1 MLLNR
6 PSFASA
12 ALETKKAAK
21 SKLKNLKMLKIK
33 LNRPP
38 TAALL
43 NGFTS
48 GAFDILRPFLLL
60 IKTFDFRFILKIKL
74 YNCNIFFLLVR
85 LINDCIWFATSYNAL
100 KEDKMSEIIE
110 YSVSEISF
118 AVRQCVEKAFG
129 QVRVKGEIFGAKKAD
144 SGHWY
149 LSLKDENAVL
159 SAVCWRG
166 VAAALPVKIEDGLEV
181 VATGKITTF
190 AGRSSYQLVI
200 DYLEIAGTGALLK
213 LLEERRQ
220 QFLKEG
226 LFDAA
231 HKQKIPYLPTVVG
244 VVTSASG
251 AVIRDIIHRVR
262 DRFPTRIIVWPTPV
276 QGDGAAEKIAAAING
291 FNALPENGA
300 VPKPDVLIVARGGG
314 SLEDLWAFN
323 EEVVVRAVY
332 NSKIPLIS
340 AVGHETDTML
350 IDFVADVRA
359 PTPTGAAEFAVPV
372 KSELLLQLSA
382 LDNRRL
388 QAMNRLLN
396 EDMQILEALCRGI
409 PNLKQI
415 VLDNQQKLDERLE
428 RLKQAIKNYFASK
441 GQELDLPGL
450 KPYHIK
456 NLLEKYEITL
466 KSLSMR
472 LESVSVESVLKRG
485 FAWVTD
491 KHFKT
496 LYNATQAKRSEELNV
511 RFADGIVKT
520 KVVENRDAEQFDLFD
535 L

>member
-1 MLLNR
+1 MN
-6 PSFASA
+6 
-12 ALETKKAAK
+12 EVT
-21 SKLKNLKMLKIK
+21 
-33 LNRPP
+33 
-38 TAALL
+38 
-43 NGFTS
+43 
-48 GAFDILRPFLLL
+48 
-60 IKTFDFRFILKIKL
+60 
-74 YNCNIFFLLVR
+74 
-85 LINDCIWFATSYNAL
+85 
-100 KEDKMSEIIE
+100 E

-118 AVRQCVEKAFG
+118 AVKQCVETAFAR
-129 QVRVKGEIFGAKKAD
+129 VRVKGEIFGAKKAD

-166 VAAALPVKIEDGLEV
+166 VASALPVKIEDGLEV

-200 DYLEIAGTGALLK
+200 EQLEIAGTGALLK
-213 LLEERRQ
+213 LLEERKQ

-231 HKQKIPYLPTVVG
+231 HKQKIPFLPKVIG
-244 VVTSASG
+244 VVTSPSG

-276 QGDGAAEKIAAAING
+276 QGEGAAEKIAAAVNG
-291 FNALPENGA
+291 FNALPEDG
-300 VPKPDVLIVARGGG
+300 VIPKPDVLIVARGGG
-314 SLEDLWAFN
+314 SLEDLWPFN
-323 EEVVVRAVY
+323 EEIVVRAVY

-350 IDFVADVRA
+350 IDYAADVRA

-372 KSELLLQLSA
+372 KSELLLQLSS
-382 LDNRRL
+382 LDNRRIN
-388 QAMNRLLN
+388 AMMRLFG
-396 EDMQILEALCRGI
+396 EYKQMLEGLSRGI
-409 PNLKQI
+409 PNLEQI
-415 VLDNQQKLDERLE
+415 AAESRQKLDERAE
-428 RLKQAIKNYFASK
+428 RLKLAIRNYLLVKKQA
-441 GQELDLPGL
+441 LDLSGL
-450 KPYHIK
+450 KPYYVRNLMEK
-456 NLLEKYEITL
+456 NIQTL
-466 KSLSMR
+466 QNLAAR
-472 LESVSVESVLKRG
+472 LEGVSVESVLKRG

-496 LYNATQAKRSEELNV
+496 LYDATHAKRSGELNV

-520 KVVENRDAEQFDLFD
+520 KVMENRDAEQFDLFD

>member
-1 MLLNR
+1 MND
-6 PSFASA
+6 
-12 ALETKKAAK
+12 
-21 SKLKNLKMLKIK
+21 IK
-33 LNRPP
+33 
-38 TAALL
+38 
-43 NGFTS
+43 
-48 GAFDILRPFLLL
+48 DI
-60 IKTFDFRFILKIKL
+60 
-74 YNCNIFFLLVR
+74 V
-85 LINDCIWFATSYNAL
+85 
-100 KEDKMSEIIE
+100 E

-118 AVRQCVEKAFG
+118 AVKQCVETAFG
-129 QVRVKGEIFGAKKAD
+129 RVRVRGEIFGAKKAD

-166 VAAALPVKIEDGLEV
+166 VAAALPVKIEDGIEV

-200 DYLEIAGTGALLK
+200 EHLEVAGTGALLK
-213 LLEERRQ
+213 LLEERKQ

-231 HKQKIPYLPTVVG
+231 HKQKIPYLPAVIG
-244 VVTSASG
+244 VVTSPSG

-276 QGDGAAEKIAAAING
+276 QGEGAAEKIAAAING
-291 FNALPENGA
+291 FNALPADG
-300 VPKPDVLIVARGGG
+300 VVVRPDVLIVARGGG
-314 SLEDLWAFN
+314 SLEDLWPFN

-332 NSKIPLIS
+332 NSTIPLIS

-350 IDFVADVRA
+350 IDFAADVRA

-372 KSELLLQLSA
+372 KNELLLQLSS

-388 QAMNRLLN
+388 QAMTRLLS
-396 EDMQILEALCRGI
+396 ERGQMLEALCRGI
-409 PNLKQI
+409 PNLEQI
-415 VLDNQQKLDERLE
+415 ISESRQKLDERVE
-428 RLKQAIKNYFASK
+428 RLKVSIGNYLAAKHQA
-441 GQELDLPGL
+441 LDLPGL

-456 NLLEKYEITL
+456 NLLEKNDIIL
-466 KSLSMR
+466 KNLSAR
-472 LESVSVESVLKRG
+472 LEGVSVESVLKRG

-491 KHFKT
+491 RHFKT
-496 LYNATQAKRSEELNV
+496 LYDATHAKRSGELNI

-535 L
+535 M